1 MTPRRIGA
9 ALALLGAVM
18 ILFGTFTMR
27 WLTPPAPH
35 EGGVG
40 LTGVEMCREGNC
52 KTQDWEQ
59 LLRGTRDKDLELL
72 KTAALVALIGSVL
85 AASVIGAVGVMGLA
99 TPRSLSVPTILSVI
113 GAVLALLGAIA
124 TVVLL
129 RKYFKD
135 DEMAF
140 GYSFYVYGAGC
151 VLGAIGSIVS
161 RGGQRYATARGPT
174 QMSS

>member
-9 ALALLGAVM
+9 ALALIGALM
-18 ILFGTFTMR
+18 IIVGTFSMR

-40 LTGVEMCREGNC
+40 LTGVEMCRDSTCESKDWGELAERARGN
-52 KTQDWEQ
+52 KEV
-59 LLRGTRDKDLELL
+59 ELL
-72 KTAALVALIGSVL
+72 KTAALVATIGSVL
-85 AASVIGAVGVMGLA
+85 AAGLLLAIAISGLA
-99 TPRSLSVPTILSVI
+99 TQRSMSLITIFSIL

-135 DEMAF
+135 EKMEL
-140 GYSFYVYGAGC
+140 GYSFFVYLGGC
-151 VLGAIGSIVS
+151 VLGAVGSIVS
-161 RGGQRYATARGPT
+161 RGGRGYATRR
-174 QMSS
+174 